1 MNAANPGSRTSTQAV
16 PGQAVPGQA
25 APGQAASAPVAAST
39 PASVTA
45 VDARILAALG
55 SAGRPA
61 PASAV
66 SSSLTFGWRALL
78 KIKHVPEQ
86 LFDVTM
92 FPIMFTLMFTFV
104 FGGAVAGS
112 PRAYLQ
118 YALPG
123 ILVQAVVFITI
134 YTAMTINTDIEKGVF
149 DRIRSLPVWRPSLLV
164 GALLGDTLRY
174 LTAAGVVLVVGVL
187 IGYRAP
193 GGFVG
198 VAAAVILLLIFCF
211 ALSWIWLILGLKVR
225 TPNAVMG
232 MSMMI
237 LFPLT
242 FVSSVFAPPQTMP
255 GPLRAFVEVNPITL
269 LVEAARGLM
278 NDAPDAGDIGF
289 LLGTSALLTA
299 VFAPIALR
307 MYNRKT

>member
-1 MNAANPGSRTSTQAV
+1 MSTAEK
-16 PGQAVPGQA
+16 
-25 APGQAASAPVAAST
+25 APASARSATDTV
-39 PASVTA
+39 
-45 VDARILAALG
+45 LAALG
-55 SAGRPA
+55 SSERPA
-61 PASAV
+61 PAGPL

-92 FPIMFTLMFTFV
+92 FPVMFTVMFTFV
-104 FGGAVAGS
+104 FGGAISGT
-112 PRAYLQ
+112 PGEYLQ

-123 ILVQAVVFITI
+123 ILVQTVVFITM

-164 GALLGDTLRY
+164 GALLGDSLRY
-174 LTAAGVVLVVGVL
+174 LMASTVVVVVGLL

-193 GGFVG
+193 GGVLG
-198 VAAAVILLLIFCF
+198 VVAAVAVLVAFCF
-211 ALSWIWLILGLKVR
+211 SMSWLWLILGLKLR

-232 MSMMI
+232 AAMMI

-242 FVSSVFAPPQTMP
+242 FVSSVFAPPETMP
-255 GPLRAFVEVNPITL
+255 DWLRAFVEVNPVSL

-278 NDAPDAGDIGF
+278 DGVPDAGDIT
-289 LLGTSALLTA
+289 LVLVLAVVITA
-299 VFAPIALR
+299 VFSPIALR
-307 MYNRKT
+307 LYNRAS

>member
-1 MNAANPGSRTSTQAV
+1 MSTAEK
-16 PGQAVPGQA
+16 
-25 APGQAASAPVAAST
+25 APATARSATDTV
-39 PASVTA
+39 
-45 VDARILAALG
+45 LAALG
-55 SAGRPA
+55 SSERPA
-61 PASAV
+61 PAGPL

-92 FPIMFTLMFTFV
+92 FPVMFTVMFTFV
-104 FGGAVAGS
+104 FGGAISGT
-112 PRAYLQ
+112 PGEYLQ

-123 ILVQAVVFITI
+123 ILVQTVVFITM

-164 GALLGDTLRY
+164 GALLGDSLRY
-174 LTAAGVVLVVGVL
+174 LMASTVVVVVGLL

-193 GGFVG
+193 GGVLG
-198 VAAAVILLLIFCF
+198 VVAAVAVLVAFCF
-211 ALSWIWLILGLKVR
+211 SMSWLWLILGLKLR

-232 MSMMI
+232 AAMMI

-242 FVSSVFAPPQTMP
+242 FVSSVFAPPETMP
-255 GPLRAFVEVNPITL
+255 DWLRAFVEVNPVSL

-278 NDAPDAGDIGF
+278 DGVPDAGDIT
-289 LLGTSALLTA
+289 LVLVLAVVITA
-299 VFAPIALR
+299 VFSPIALR
-307 MYNRKT
+307 LYNRAS

>member
-1 MNAANPGSRTSTQAV
+1 MSTV
-16 PGQAVPGQA
+16 QA
-25 APGQAASAPVAAST
+25 APPRTETDKV
-39 PASVTA
+39 
-45 VDARILAALG
+45 LAALG
-55 SAGRPA
+55 SSERPA
-61 PASAV
+61 PAGPL

-92 FPIMFTLMFTFV
+92 FPVMFTVMFTFV
-104 FGGAVAGS
+104 FGGAISGT
-112 PRAYLQ
+112 PGEYLQ

-123 ILVQAVVFITI
+123 ILVQTVVFITM

-164 GALLGDTLRY
+164 GALLGDSLRY
-174 LTAAGVVLVVGVL
+174 LMASTVVVVVGVA

-193 GGFVG
+193 GGLLG
-198 VAAAVILLLIFCF
+198 IVAAVAVLVAFCF
-211 ALSWIWLILGLKVR
+211 SMSWLWLILGLKLR

-232 MSMMI
+232 AAMMI

-242 FVSSVFAPPQTMP
+242 FVSSVFAPPETMP
-255 GPLRAFVEVNPITL
+255 GWLRAFVEVNPVSL

-278 NDAPDAGDIGF
+278 DGVPDAGDIT
-289 LLGTSALLTA
+289 LVLVLAVAITA
-299 VFAPIALR
+299 VFSPIALR
-307 MYNRKT
+307 LYNRAS

>member
-1 MNAANPGSRTSTQAV
+1 MSTIS
-16 PGQAVPGQA
+16 P
-25 APGQAASAPVAAST
+25 APAKKT
-39 PASVTA
+39 
-45 VDARILAALG
+45 VDAKILAALG
-55 SAGRPA
+55 SSERPPAAGP
-61 PASAV
+61 V

-92 FPIMFTLMFTFV
+92 FPIMFTLMFTYV
-104 FGGAVAGS
+104 FGGAVSGS
-112 PRAYLQ
+112 PKEYLQ

-123 ILVQAVVFITI
+123 ILVQTIVFITM
-134 YTAMTINTDIEKGVF
+134 YTAMTINSDIEKGVF

-174 LTAAGVVLVVGVL
+174 LMASTIVLVVGVL

-198 VAAAVILLLIFCF
+198 VIAAVGLLLVFCF
-211 ALSWIWLILGLKVR
+211 SLSWLWLILGLKVR

-232 MSMMI
+232 MAMMI

-242 FVSSVFAPPQTMP
+242 FVSSVFAPPETMP
-255 GPLRAFVEVNPITL
+255 GWLQAFVDVNPVTL

-278 NDAPDAGDIGF
+278 NDNPDGGDILF
-289 LLGTSALLTA
+289 VLGASVVLTA
-299 VFAPIALR
+299 VFSPIALR
-307 MYNRKT
+307 MYNRKS

>member
-1 MNAANPGSRTSTQAV
+1 MSTQATTRS
-16 PGQAVPGQA
+16 QD
-25 APGQAASAPVAAST
+25 APALD
-39 PASVTA
+39 ASV
-45 VDARILAALG
+45 IAALG
-55 SAGRPA
+55 SGERPQ
-61 PASAV
+61 PANAV

-92 FPIMFTLMFTFV
+92 FPILFTLMFTFV
-104 FGGAVAGS
+104 FGGAISGS
-112 PRAYLQ
+112 PAEYLQ

-123 ILVQAVVFITI
+123 ILTQTVVFITM
-134 YTAMTINTDIEKGVF
+134 YTGLTINTDIEKGVF
-149 DRIRSLPVWRPSLLV
+149 DRFRSLPVWRPSLLV

-174 LTAAGVVLVVGVL
+174 CLASVMVLTVGVL

-198 VAAAVILLLIFCF
+198 IVLAVALLLVFCF
-211 ALSWIWLILGLKVR
+211 SLSWLWLIVGLKAR

-232 MSMMI
+232 LSMMV

-242 FVSSVFAPPQTMP
+242 FISSVFAPPETMP
-255 GPLRAFVEVNPITL
+255 DWLQVFVEINPVTL
-269 LVEAARGLM
+269 LCEAARGLM
-278 NDAPDAGDIGF
+278 DDVPDSSDI
-289 LLGTSALLTA
+289 LVVLVLSAAVTA

-307 MYNRKT
+307 LYNNKS

>member
-1 MNAANPGSRTSTQAV
+1 MSTDQQTVPDRTPPSL
-16 PGQAVPGQA
+16 
-25 APGQAASAPVAAST
+25 
-39 PASVTA
+39 
-45 VDARILAALG
+45 DARVVAALG
-55 SAGRPA
+55 SAQRP
-61 PASAV
+61 PRASALV
-66 SSSLTFGWRALL
+66 SSLTFGWRALL

-104 FGGAVAGS
+104 FGGAVSGS
-112 PRAYLQ
+112 PGEYLQ

-123 ILVQAVVFITI
+123 ILVQTVVFITM

-174 LTAAGVVLVVGVL
+174 LMASSIVLLVGTA

-193 GGFVG
+193 GGLGG
-198 VAAAVILLLIFCF
+198 VVLAVALLLVFCF
-211 ALSWIWLILGLKVR
+211 SLSWLWLILGLKLR

-232 MSMMI
+232 VAMMV

-242 FVSSVFAPPQTMP
+242 FVSSVFAPPETMP
-255 GPLRAFVEVNPITL
+255 GWLQAFVDVNPVTL

-278 NDAPDAGDIGF
+278 NGDSRPGDV
-289 LLGTSALLTA
+289 LVVVVLAVVVTG
-299 VFAPIALR
+299 VFAPIAMR
-307 MYNRKT
+307 IYNRKS